1 MPRFEVVLVLALT
14 MVIVTSTS
22 VPPAPSYTRTMLKVA
37 RSLPGETEEVKVR
50 TSEGNLATLIVKR
63 RDHRVVQKEEGTT
76 GMSTEPERRGQNQS
90 HVIFEVRKLQNQNGE
105 AQRRLQENEQVAK
118 IRSQVSGPV
127 ADQEGPSKFER
138 KNLSQVGESLMEYGS
153 WKPLG
158 GGSERALEEQLQAE
172 EPLYT
177 NWKPVDTGLHRS
189 ASFARYSKPNFEHQ
203 GMIFAGRNTEKRAD
217 RELSF
222 EKLNPAR
229 IVGNQ
234 EERHGFLPNQPRPVT
249 RTNVG
254 ANVYKNRNAKNVPA
268 EVTIRSEINVKPAS
282 KRSPMTLDADGTPT
296 IHGHRVPDDPMDKIQ
311 TWRNARVINNKLIPE
326 SATVVNL
333 DPSSNFYAIDKTAD
347 RQRFENFFDDVNRRY
362 GRNYDAEKTNVY
374 FEWDPKNYQND
385 ALKAEIYNAAS
396 DGYNSNVQK
405 RMLHPDSVANYPN
418 SQSYTPE
425 SQKIAPVA
433 LKPGVR
439 APVLQYAHPELG
451 VQPAKIVKNE
461 IRQPESYSEVQ
472 PTFTSETR
480 QKKKYVL
487 NDKNVVDSYS
497 SKYYYPNHRFY
508 GLKPQN
514 DPPFWVKISENLK
527 NQFSTGV
534 EKVSQLTRP
543 VFDPLVE
550 ATQKISKNLGLSRDV
565 AQDKVGTVASG
576 SSILIPA
583 LGLVASGAALG
594 IGAVAVG
601 RYLDV
606 DVLKRSGDDEIDLEH
621 KRALEA
627 SAKKLPEYG
636 NEANEPDSRVNS
648 ESRMWQASFAS
659 PNQAANFVQTFENE
673 PVIVAE
679 GEERSQSREDDDGVF
694 LILEESNDSDKV
706 ETRETKPVV
715 DELEY
720 VETGR
725 HRRSI
730 DDPSVLRLEP
740 EVADWMRDK
749 RFQRKNL
756 DKITEIVEI
765 DVPRRGN
772 IDVTDLQLQRTK
784 KPESQNAGTIL
795 VVEGDEDASER
806 ADLDQGAVEDVA
818 KIVGEMIRQSE
829 SEEGEPQDQKRSKR
843 SLGTDQEL
851 QDTLQNLEN
860 AEVAEAGHV
869 EGDWANTPCAK
880 RIFCDAMILRGSDA
894 VTFME
899 KKMAS
904 LLALIQPGAAN
915 QVSSH
920 FEEVM
925 DAIRRHDC
933 SGFLCPQAR
942 PGNVFF

>member
-1 MPRFEVVLVLALT
+1 M
-14 MVIVTSTS
+14 
-22 VPPAPSYTRTMLKVA
+22 
-37 RSLPGETEEVKVR
+37 
-50 TSEGNLATLIVKR
+50 ATLIVKR
-63 RDHRVVQKEEGTT
+63 RDRVAHSNDDSNRSAELEKYKNRSEEASVIQKSRDQDQETQRKLENDHVARVR
-76 GMSTEPERRGQNQS
+76 SQIRPIAQEQARTEPKNFSQAGERS
-90 HVIFEVRKLQNQNGE
+90 V
-105 AQRRLQENEQVAK
+105 
-118 IRSQVSGPV
+118 
-127 ADQEGPSKFER
+127 D
-138 KNLSQVGESLMEYGS
+138 YGN
-153 WKPLG
+153 WRPLG
-158 GGSERALEEQLQAE
+158 SSGRFFEEKVE
-172 EPLYT
+172 EPYT
-177 NWKPVDTGLHRS
+177 NWKPVDTQEKQPTDERTSRG
-189 ASFARYSKPNFEHQ
+189 RYSKPNYQHQ
-203 GMIFAGRNTEKRAD
+203 GIMFGGRNAEKRDD
-217 RELSF
+217 REFSF
-222 EKLNPAR
+222 EKLNPGR
-229 IVGNQ
+229 IVGSQDNQ
-234 EERHGFLPNQPRPVT
+234 RVGFLPSQSRPLS
-249 RTNVG
+249 RTNIG
-254 ANVYKNRNAKNVPA
+254 ANTYKNRNAKNVPP
-268 EVTIRSEINVKPAS
+268 EVIIRSEINVNPLPN
-282 KRSPMTLDADGTPT
+282 RSPMTLDADGTPT
-296 IHGHRVPDDPMDKIQ
+296 IHGQRVPDDPMDKIQ

-326 SATVVNL
+326 TATMVTL
-333 DPSSNFYAIDKTAD
+333 EGPKSFYSIENSAD
-347 RQRFENFFDDVNRRY
+347 RERFENFFDDVNRRY
-362 GRNYDAEKTNVY
+362 GRNFEPKERNVY

-385 ALKAEIYNAAS
+385 ALEAEVYDAMSEN
-396 DGYNSNVQK
+396 YNSNIQK

-418 SQSYTPE
+418 SQTYTPE

-461 IRQPESYSEVQ
+461 MRQPESYSDSQ
-472 PTFTSETR
+472 QTFTETR

-550 ATQKISKNLGLSRDV
+550 ATQKISKNLGLSRDA
-565 AQDKVGTVASG
+565 AQNKIGTVASG

-606 DVLKRSGDDEIDLEH
+606 DVLKRSNDEEIDLEH

-627 SAKKLPEYG
+627 SA
-636 NEANEPDSRVNS
+636 ANIPYERNPSNFQDQGESQSRS
-648 ESRMWQASFAS
+648 WQASFS
-659 PNQAANFVQTFENE
+659 GVNRGANFLQQVQNLPGLVVEENV
-673 PVIVAE
+673 PP
-679 GEERSQSREDDDGVF
+679 RSREDDDGVF
-694 LILEESNDSDKV
+694 LVLEESNDSDKM
-706 ETRETKPVV
+706 ENRETKPFV

-730 DDPSVLRLEP
+730 ENYDVFSAEP
-740 EVADWMRDK
+740 EIADLMRDK
-749 RFQRKNL
+749 QLQRKNL

-765 DVPRRGN
+765 DLPKRGN
-772 IDVTDLQLQRTK
+772 IDVSDLLLRGVE
-784 KPESQNAGTIL
+784 KPESQNEDTIL
-795 VVEGDEDASER
+795 I
-806 ADLDQGAVEDVA
+806 VEDGVQTPGVQEKLPEMTVYDQNALDSVA
-818 KIVGEMIRQSE
+818 KIVGDMI
-829 SEEGEPQDQKRSKR
+829 KRSDKELEKAEIHKRTKR

-851 QDTLQNLEN
+851 QDTFQNLEN

-869 EGDWANTPCAK
+869 EGDWTNTPCAK
-880 RIFCDAMILRGSDA
+880 RIFCDAMILRGPDA
-894 VTFME
+894 VMFME

-920 FEEVM
+920 FEEVI